1 MTAYTSL
8 TWGIKESLLRYIESI
23 DDGEVST
30 VPPAKRHGDAF
41 TFTLG
46 ETDTAFDDEAQT
58 GTLQFLGAVAL
69 TAYAGELAIRVSDP
83 RIELS
88 EGRGFLKVRQQSF
101 FTNEPFLSLG
111 TVAVLDSRSE
121 PSSEPGSAGNTQLTL
136 SFTLGPGGQSIF
148 GPQYAV
154 GQELSQITVE

>member
-23 DDGEVST
+23 DDGQIST

-111 TVAVLDSRSE
+111 TVAVLDSRRES
-121 PSSEPGSAGNTQLTL
+121 GSDGDTHITL